1 MEKLFDLMLMGF
13 KYQVLCSQHAQD
25 LLQVPTVLHL
35 AITFFTL
42 TWILTGRSAINTNQH

>member
-35 AITFFTL
+35 AITF
-42 TWILTGRSAINTNQH
+42 SV